1 MASLDMTL
9 DDRIKS
15 SRRAADN
22 RGRGRGR
29 GRGGGRGQGRSF
41 GGGRPMGPPRRGP
54 LAVNARPSAYTI
66 AKASSNLWIFYAFDR
81 KYRIS
86 VGTQT

>member
-1 MASLDMTL
+1 MTL
-9 DDRIKS
+9 DDRIKN
-15 SRRAADN
+15 SRRTADN

-54 LAVNARPSAYTI
+54 LAVNARPSAYSI
-66 AKASSNLWIFYAFDR
+66 AKASSTSMDIFAFG
-81 KYRIS
+81 KHQIS